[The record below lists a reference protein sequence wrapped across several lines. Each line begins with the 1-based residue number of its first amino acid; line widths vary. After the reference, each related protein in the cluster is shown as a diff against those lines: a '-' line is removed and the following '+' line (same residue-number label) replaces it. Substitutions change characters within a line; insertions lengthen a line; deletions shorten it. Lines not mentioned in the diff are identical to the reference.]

1 MTHFATYDSPVGK
14 LLLRSDGQAVTG
26 LWVGRELP
34 EAPKEDEVL
43 RKALLWLEGYFR
55 GEAHEVTFPLAPEGT
70 AFQRMIW
77 ELLLEIPYGKT
88 RTYAQLAREAAF
100 RLRKERMS
108 AQAVGQ
114 AVGRNPI
121 AIAIPCHRVV
131 GAKGQLTGY
140 AWGVEKKQWLL
151 EHERR
156 EETT

>member
-100 RLRKERMS
+100 RLGKERMS

>member
-26 LWVGRELP
+26 LWIGRELP

-43 RKALLWLEGYFR
+43 RKALLWLESYFR

-100 RLRKERMS
+100 RQGKERMS

-140 AWGVEKKQWLL
+140 AWGIEKKQWLL